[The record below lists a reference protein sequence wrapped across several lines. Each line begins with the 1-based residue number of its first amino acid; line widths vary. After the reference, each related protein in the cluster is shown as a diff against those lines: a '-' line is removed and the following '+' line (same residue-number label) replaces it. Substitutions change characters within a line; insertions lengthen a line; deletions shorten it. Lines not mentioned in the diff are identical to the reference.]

1 MASKSFSSIVKEYR
15 KAGVKQIILATNYNE
30 YEVSDINKSE
40 VAFYVIKLR
49 DLTAEVFYQLF
60 SHNSHGDYDFRVIS
74 KGGNRKR
81 KNTHII
87 NKLQAF
93 TVVSYK
99 DLSQYEGSNFGY
111 KCESFLFGACNYNH
125 NDLIDGYYNGVASQL
140 KSSIKH
146 SIGGSYASSNKF

>member
-1 MASKSFSSIVKEYR
+1 MTKKSFSAVKKEYK
-15 KAGVKQIILATNYNE
+15 KAGVSQIIIATNYNE
-30 YEVSDINKSE
+30 YEPSNINDTYIAFYAIPINKLS
-40 VAFYVIKLR
+40 A
-49 DLTAEVFYQLF
+49 DVFYQLF
-60 SHNSHGDYDFRVIS
+60 SKNSKGEYDFRIIT
-74 KGGNRKR
+74 KGGSKKR

-93 TVVSYK
+93 EVVSYAE
-99 DLSQYEGSNFGY
+99 LSQYEGSNFGY

-125 NDLIDGYYNGVASQL
+125 ADLIDGYYNGVASQL